1 MLFSKALASFSAI
14 YDILSLIEDSIT
26 VFYCV
31 LCLLGVTVLALALDS
46 KICVER
52 FVFLFV
58 FGSCFVEVFVI
69 EL

>member
-1 MLFSKALASFSAI
+1 MLFSKALAPFSVI
-14 YDILSLIEDSIT
+14 CDILSLVEDCIT

-31 LCLLGVTVLALALDS
+31 LYLLGVTVLALALDS

-58 FGSCFVEVFVI
+58 FGSCFVEVLVI